1 MFEKMKIKGK
11 DVHHFLLKMES
22 EDVYKLK
29 LLALN
34 QGKSVTKLLNDLIK
48 EYLQKSMPEK
58 SDSRG

>member
-22 EDVYKLK
+22 EDAYKLK
-29 LLALN
+29 LLALK

-58 SDSRG
+58 K